1 MTSTLAD
8 QDRIARTRLLAR
20 IVGPFLLIAG
30 AAVALRASTI
40 PELFPIFFADP
51 PLVLITGV
59 FTLMVGLVM
68 VAAHHH
74 WNTLAAAA
82 ISVLAIMAVIRG
94 ATLMLAPDLAAS
106 LAEGLAH
113 APAVPLALA
122 ALTALIGAWLT
133 FVGWLQKTESAS

>member
-1 MTSTLAD
+1 MTRLTD

-20 IVGPFLLIAG
+20 IVGPFLLVAG
-30 AAVALRASTI
+30 AAVALRANTI
-40 PELFPIFFADP
+40 DTLFPAFFQDT

-74 WNTLAAAA
+74 WNSLAASV
-82 ISVLAIMAVIRG
+82 ISVLAIVAVIRG
-94 ATLMLAPDLAAS
+94 VTLMLAPDLAAA
-106 LAEGLAH
+106 LAEGVTH

-122 ALTALIGAWLT
+122 ALIAIVGAWLT
-133 FVGWLQKTESAS
+133 FIGWLQKAESAS